1 MAFSEHPHPNP
12 AAIALGLGA
21 ILLAR
26 RLARRGRGARGR
38 GNRVPDR
45 CRDRRGGQRPGG
57 GPGGRAARR
66 YLGGDRRP
74 RGRSAAGAGR
84 SPRQRRPGSR
94 RSASRSTSKGSS
106 ACRSRAPTTAASS
119 RTSCSSTTSCT
130 CCSAGPRCGRCW
142 RCCAE
147 RPFGPGLGAA
157 GAGVGYL
164 LARADLFHLIPLA
177 AVLPILLATDR
188 ARAADRAS
196 SRSRW
201 RSSTGLIV
209 LHGLDRKRIQAL
221 HPPPPALE
229 IDVADGVR
237 APTAEARSLGKLVRY
252 VRARVGPG
260 EPVFVANP
268 RYDLVKVGN
277 PLVYVLL
284 DRPNP
289 TRYDVMQPGVVTT
302 AEVQREIVA
311 DLERAGPELVV
322 RWLAPGRGGGANGA
336 GRRAGCRSSTA
347 IWPAA
352 TARIAAS
359 GLRRAAPPIG
369 DRAERAGRRPS
380 ARHAA
385 GPDAHLVPRR
395 GSDVSGGSRPRR
407 FRGAARRTPCAR
419 SRRGS
424 GRLQPRA
431 RRARL
436 ECHSSTS
443 TGVRSCPGIG
453 VRADRYD
460 GERLP
465 LADGAVDTVIMV
477 EVLEHL
483 DAPGDLL
490 DEAARGGTQCAGN
503 HAELHSAVSRR
514 DDRVQPHARRGPPPV
529 LHGGS
534 LREVLAARFER
545 CEVVQSHP
553 LDESIA
559 GLVLPRPLMSMS
571 CASRAG
577 AVRPRYFSGCWGRAG
592 WPAGSAGDARAGGIR

>member
-1 MAFSEHPHPNP
+1 M
-12 AAIALGLGA
+12 
-21 ILLAR
+21 
-26 RLARRGRGARGR
+26 
-38 GNRVPDR
+38 
-45 CRDRRGGQRPGG
+45 
-57 GPGGRAARR
+57 
-66 YLGGDRRP
+66 
-74 RGRSAAGAGR
+74 
-84 SPRQRRPGSR
+84 
-94 RSASRSTSKGSS
+94 
-106 ACRSRAPTTAASS
+106 
-119 RTSCSSTTSCT
+119 
-130 CCSAGPRCGRCW
+130 
-142 RCCAE
+142 
-147 RPFGPGLGAA
+147 
-157 GAGVGYL
+157 
-164 LARADLFHLIPLA
+164 
-177 AVLPILLATDR
+177 
-188 ARAADRAS
+188 
-196 SRSRW
+196 
-201 RSSTGLIV
+201 

-221 HPPPPALE
+221 HPPPLSALE

-322 RWLAPGRGGGANGA
+322 RWLAPVAAEAEPNGA
-336 GRRAGCRSSTA
+336 GRSSGVRILDRYLARSYREDRRFGDYA
-347 IWPAA
+347 V
-352 TARIAAS
+352 
-359 GLRRAAPPIG
+359 LRRRSG
-369 DRAERAGRRPS
+369 DRAERGNDRRPS

-385 GPDAHLVPRR
+385 GPARYAHLVPRR

-419 SRRGS
+419 SRLRVWAATATRS
-424 GRLQPRA
+424 ASAASSDALDVNEEYVEAA
-431 RRARL
+431 R
-436 ECHSSTS
+436 
-443 TGVRSCPGIG
+443 GIG

-490 DEAARGGTQCAGN
+490 DEAARVAGRNVLVTTPNCTQRFPAATIEFS
-503 HAELHSAVSRR
+503 HMLDVDHRQFFTEA
-514 DDRVQPHARRGPPPV
+514 
-529 LHGGS
+529 S

-559 GLVLPRPLMSMS
+559 GLVLPRPLMSLYR
-571 CASRAG
+571 ASTAQAPFGRATS
-577 AVRPRYFSGCWGRAG
+577 RGCWGRAG
-592 WPAGSAGDARAGGIR
+592 WPAGSAGDARAGRLGRARRRRDGGARDPRSRAGAVLAEHCRVTVAAPAPSRLDDPRIELLEATDADFDLLLGALRSHDVVVAQRLPPSSCATCRSCPSATWRTSTTR